1 MLGAGG
7 YVVSKLAK
15 DESKVQ
21 DRRAGLGR
29 LLSGQVYVHGWPADK
44 KPVVCDESIRQTL
57 QEAASW
63 CERAVG
69 MAKEHAASFGG
80 HAAASG
86 RPSSELHLLFHRVT
100 WIF

>member
-69 MAKEHAASFGG
+69 MAKEHAASLGG
-80 HAAASG
+80 MPLLLADQALSCT
-86 RPSSELHLLFHRVT
+86 SSFT
-100 WIF
+100 G